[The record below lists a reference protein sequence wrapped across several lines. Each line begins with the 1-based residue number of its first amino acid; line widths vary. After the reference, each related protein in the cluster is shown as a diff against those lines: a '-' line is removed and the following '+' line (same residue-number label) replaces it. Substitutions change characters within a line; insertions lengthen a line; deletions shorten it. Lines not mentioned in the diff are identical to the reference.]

1 MLNEIEA
8 NSSEATDATLNDK
21 LMDQK
26 TLSPSLPLN
35 VNGFHIR
42 PLEVAHDTPTLH
54 RWFIQ
59 ERAAF
64 WNMQD
69 KRIDEVAAVYQTL
82 EDSGHA
88 HAWIGTRHGARSF
101 LFECYS
107 PTFDEVGEH
116 YPVRPGDLGM
126 HLFIGPAAKA
136 VSGYTRQ
143 VFQTVMTFMFDHL
156 HAIRIVVEPDT
167 RNTRI
172 HALNRAMGFTY
183 AGDVTFRAKTAS
195 LAFCTQAE
203 FCAALQKTTT
213 QDVTL

>member
-1 MLNEIEA
+1 MLNETGA
-8 NSSEATDATLNDK
+8 NNAAVEIKPTNQTALRPNAN
-21 LMDQK
+21 
-26 TLSPSLPLN
+26 LN

-42 PLEVAHDTPTLH
+42 PLEVAQDAPTLYG
-54 RWFIQ
+54 WFIQ

-69 KRIDEVAAVYQTL
+69 KRIDEIADFYQTL

-88 HAWIGTRHGARSF
+88 HAWMGTRDGARSF
-101 LFECYS
+101 LFECYN

-116 YPVRPGDLGM
+116 YPVRPGDVGM
-126 HLFIGPAAKA
+126 HLFIGPTTEP

-143 VFQTVMTFMFDHL
+143 VFQTVMTFMFEHL
-156 HAIRIVVEPDT
+156 HAMRIVVEPDT

-183 AGDVTFRAKTAS
+183 AGTVTFRAKTAS
-195 LAFCTQAE
+195 LAFCRQAE

-213 QDVTL
+213 QDVTS